1 MKGIIY
7 VSNSRFKKF
16 YIKDLFTNEL
26 KECSEELF
34 DLTIISYRHLYE
46 MEYQGPNTQIFRSKE
61 NGTVEGKRER

>member
-26 KECSEELF
+26 EECSEELF
-34 DLTIISYRHLYE
+34 NSVILQYRQLFE
-46 MEYQGPNTQIFRSKE
+46 MEYQGPNTQIFRSKD
-61 NGTVEGKRER
+61 GTVEGKRER

>member
-16 YIKDLFTNEL
+16 YIRDLFTNEL

-34 DLTIISYRHLYE
+34 DSIIISFRHLYE
-46 MEYQGPNTQIFRSKE
+46 MEYQGPNTQIFKGKD
-61 NGTVEGKRER
+61 NGIVEAKRER